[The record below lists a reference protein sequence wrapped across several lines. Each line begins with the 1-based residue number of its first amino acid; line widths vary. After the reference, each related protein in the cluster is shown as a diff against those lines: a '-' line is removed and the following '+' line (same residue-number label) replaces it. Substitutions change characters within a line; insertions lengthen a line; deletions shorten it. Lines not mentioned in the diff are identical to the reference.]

1 MYHRVVTLKLADV
14 SEVRTTSIIRAMNQL
29 QRDYTALH
37 PKRLY
42 TEYNSFSEITSV
54 PKDHL
59 MLTSKEQLK
68 KKAQFESR
76 SIGTV
81 IVELVL
87 ISVSVLSGIRIITSG
102 LHRRRY

>member
-1 MYHRVVTLKLADV
+1 
-14 SEVRTTSIIRAMNQL
+14 
-29 QRDYTALH
+29 
-37 PKRLY
+37 
-42 TEYNSFSEITSV
+42 
-54 PKDHL
+54 
-59 MLTSKEQLK
+59 MLVSKEQLK

-87 ISVSVLSGIRIITSG
+87 ISLSVSVLSGIRIITSG